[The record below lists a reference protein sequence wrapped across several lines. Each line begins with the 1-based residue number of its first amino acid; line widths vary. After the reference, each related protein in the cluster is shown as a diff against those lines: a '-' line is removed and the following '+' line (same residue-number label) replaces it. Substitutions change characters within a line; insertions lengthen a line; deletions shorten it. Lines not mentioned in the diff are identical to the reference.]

1 MCAWFRL
8 SGLLL
13 SLVLVPAL
21 AASAQEEVIISEPSY
36 LDEQFMNQQ
45 RELLANLVARNYG
58 ARFSGDKHRDLALLQ
73 RLLDDQLVRNNQTRE
88 LQAMGVIMGDLLSA
102 ELGLHW
108 VIYTDRA
115 GRSRALRF
123 QDTDNYL
130 FPMTMISRRREVD
143 NRARV
148 ADIYGKAV
156 DSITPT
162 LPRLPFQ

>member
-1 MCAWFRL
+1 MCTWFRL

-21 AASAQEEVIISEPSY
+21 AASAQEEVIISEPSH
-36 LDEQFMNQQ
+36 LDQQFMNQQ

-58 ARFSGDKHRDLALLQ
+58 ARFSGDKDRDLSLLQ

-88 LQAMGVIMGDLLSA
+88 LQAMGVIMGELLSA

-115 GRSRALRF
+115 GRSRALRY

-148 ADIYGKAV
+148 ADIYRTAV
-156 DSITPT
+156 DSITPAI
-162 LPRLPFQ
+162 PRLPFQ